1 MEFAVNRTGIEEKF
15 FNLCTKVCREN
26 GYVLY
31 DLEYIIGPK
40 LLRVYIMNESTKSAL
55 IEDCIKVDNA
65 LTPYFETETWMPLEI
80 TLEVSSPGIFRQL
93 KTLEHF
99 TQVKSHPIS
108 IVLNKNL
115 AEMGIKEF
123 PKSIISQK
131 KLMGKLKEIES
142 DKILLEIESFN
153 IPIIFTN
160 IKRANLEMDGDLK
173 N

>member
-1 MEFAVNRTGIEEKF
+1 
-15 FNLCTKVCREN
+15 
-26 GYVLY
+26 
-31 DLEYIIGPK
+31 
-40 LLRVYIMNESTKSAL
+40 MNESTKSAL